1 MTCSRMKKPAPG
13 LPSMFSFGTRQSR
26 NSSSQNGHVLSP
38 SFSIGSPTWK
48 PGVSVGTRNAV
59 IPAAPPSVPVLA

>member
-1 MTCSRMKKPAPG
+1 M
-13 LPSMFSFGTRQSR
+13 LSFGTRQSV
-26 NSSSQNGHVLSP
+26 NSSSQNGQVFSP
-38 SFSIGSPTWK
+38 SFSIGSPTWN